1 MKMTTGG
8 DQMQGPNGR
17 EEKIF
22 VSVRLRPLNVKE
34 RVRND
39 VADWECI
46 NDETVLYR
54 SHLSISERSMYPT
67 AYTFDRVFGPECSTR
82 EVYDQ
87 GAKEVTL
94 SVVSGVHASVFAY
107 GQTSSG
113 KTYTM
118 SGITDYALAD
128 IYDYIEKHKEREFV
142 LKFSAMEIYN
152 ESVRDLLSTDISPL
166 RVLDDPEKGTV
177 VEKLTEE
184 TLRGWNHFKE
194 LLSICIAQRHIGETA
209 LNEVSSRSHQILRLT
224 VESTAREYLAN
235 GGKFSTL
242 TATVNFIDLAGSERA
257 SQSLSAGTRLK
268 EGGHINRSLLTLGT
282 VIRKLSKG
290 KTGHIPFRDSKLTRI
305 LQSSL
310 GGNARTAM
318 ICTMSPARVHVEQ
331 SRNTLLFA
339 SCAKEVTT
347 NAQVNVVM
355 SDKVLVKHLQRELA
369 KLESELRSPR
379 QALVVS
385 DTSALLKE
393 KDLQIEKLNE
403 EVFQL
408 AQQLERAHSRIEDL
422 QQIIGESSKTE
433 ILSSDSEKTYVV
445 LGHQYP
451 KLRVRSSWESLN
463 ITPDSPVSAQPSCMI
478 SPQSTEH
485 GSDENVFQ
493 LSDFRIDSGAG
504 SPGQHLSFVTPGK
517 FTKVRLN
524 IRGAENKNQPHIHKE
539 ESVEQSPVQEER
551 FPEMREP
558 SEVDSED
565 TFTELRCIGTESPG
579 IIMYPEPNM
588 LPGRFVAVSAL
599 PVSVPDSKNIRPPTE
614 TGEEEEGVK
623 EASVVFI
630 QPKEKSEPIKASPR
644 RDLSLTDKS
653 FTQKSSKLRRDHT
666 HPDSVTL
673 SPEKPYAWHL
683 ERDSQTVGSKGHT
696 RSRSCGTSFVSTSS
710 SPLYEYERDANT
722 PRSWYHKERSESNLK
737 PSSIKRP
744 PLPKH
749 FSRMSMP
756 ATWFEKDFNRTQRT
770 PAALDRVN
778 TRNSSPSE
786 SQVSP
791 SEAPVYERQTSGRA
805 SISQEEGEETAP
817 QRDKRIIHLSMEEI
831 EQKFLALRSTKSFK
845 DAAVDPIQDYLTMP
859 LNWPVEFKRLE
870 VEIIELWHA
879 CNVSMA
885 HRSYFFLLFRGDQ
898 KDCLYMEVELRRL
911 KYIRET
917 FTHNNRAIE
926 NGRTLTTMS
935 SLRALNRERYK
946 LSQLMQK
953 KLTKEEREN
962 LFLRW
967 GIGLNTKH
975 RRLQLA
981 HRLWSESKDMD
992 HVRESASVVG
1002 KLMGFVDMDLASK
1015 EMFGLNFSLKPRP
1028 KKSSLWKRSVLSL
1041 SIL

>member
-1 MKMTTGG
+1 MAAGE
-8 DQMQGPNGR
+8 DQMQGSSGR

-34 RVRND
+34 RVKNEE
-39 VADWECI
+39 ADWECI
-46 NDETVLYR
+46 NDETVIYR
-54 SHLSISERSMYPT
+54 SHLSLSERSMYPT
-67 AYTFDRVFGPECSTR
+67 AYTFDRVFGPECCTK

-87 GAKEVTL
+87 GAKEVAL

-128 IYDYIEKHKEREFV
+128 IYDYIAKHKEREFV
-142 LKFSAMEIYN
+142 LKLSAMEIYN
-152 ESVRDLLSTDISPL
+152 ESIRDLLSTDISSPL
-166 RVLDDPEKGTV
+166 RLLDDPEKGTV

-194 LLSICIAQRHIGETA
+194 LLSICIDQRHIGETA

-224 VESTAREYLAN
+224 VESTAREYIAN
-235 GGKFSTL
+235 DKFSTL

-310 GGNARTAM
+310 GGNARTAI
-318 ICTMSPARVHVEQ
+318 ICTMSPARIHVEQ

-347 NAQVNVVM
+347 NAQVNIVM

-385 DTSALLKE
+385 DTTALLME
-393 KDLQIEKLNE
+393 KDLQIQKLNK

-408 AQQLERAHSRIEDL
+408 AQQLEGAHSRIDDL
-422 QQIIGESSKTE
+422 QQIIGESPIKE
-433 ILSSDSEKTYVV
+433 ILSTDSEHANLV

-451 KLRVRSSWESLN
+451 KLRVRSSWESLY
-463 ITPDSPVSAQPSCMI
+463 ITPESPVSAQRSSMI
-478 SPQSTEH
+478 SPQSTDH

-493 LSDFRIDSGAG
+493 LTDFRIDFDATI
-504 SPGQHLSFVTPGK
+504 PGQQHLSYVTPGK

-524 IRGAENKNQPHIHKE
+524 IRGAESTNNKGK
-539 ESVEQSPVQEER
+539 PVDQEER
-551 FPEMREP
+551 LHEVDEP
-558 SEVDSED
+558 SEVGSED
-565 TFTELRCIGTESPG
+565 TCTELRCIETESPG
-579 IIMYPEPNM
+579 IIMSPEPNM
-588 LPGRFVAVSAL
+588 LQDRSMAVNAL
-599 PVSVPDSKNIRPPTE
+599 PVCVPDSKNLRPPPE
-614 TGEEEEGVK
+614 IVEEEEECVK
-623 EASVVFI
+623 EVTAVFI
-630 QPKEKSEPIKASPR
+630 EPKEKSEPIK
-644 RDLSLTDKS
+644 
-653 FTQKSSKLRRDHT
+653 SSNLRRDPT
-666 HPDSVTL
+666 LPDSVTL
-673 SPEKPYAWHL
+673 SPEKPYSLHL
-683 ERDSQTVGSKGHT
+683 EKQRLGGVRHT
-696 RSRSCGTSFVSTSS
+696 RSRSCGTSFVSGSS
-710 SPLYEYERDANT
+710 SSLYEHERDANT
-722 PRSWYHKERSESNLK
+722 PPNWYQKERAESNLK
-737 PSSIKRP
+737 PSNIKRP
-744 PLPKH
+744 PLPTH
-749 FSRMSMP
+749 SSRMSMP
-756 ATWFEKDFNRTQRT
+756 ANWFEKDFNRNQRT
-770 PAALDRVN
+770 AAALDGVN
-778 TRNSSPSE
+778 KRKSSMNS
-786 SQVSP
+786 SQVS
-791 SEAPVYERQTSGRA
+791 SSSTPVSRLQTSGRA
-805 SISQEEGEETAP
+805 SNSQEEGEESGP

-845 DAAVDPIQDYLTMP
+845 DAAVDPIQDYLTTP
-859 LNWPVEFKRLE
+859 LNWPLEFKRLE
-870 VEIIELWHA
+870 MEIIELWHA

-885 HRSYFFLLFRGDQ
+885 HRSYFFLLFRGDE

-917 FTHNNRAIE
+917 FTNNSKAIE
-926 NGRTLTTMS
+926 NGRTLTSMS

-953 KLTKEEREN
+953 KLTREEREN

-981 HRLWSESKDMD
+981 HRVWSESKDID

-1002 KLMGFVDMDLASK
+1002 KLMGFVDMDLASR

>member
-1 MKMTTGG
+1 MAAGE
-8 DQMQGPNGR
+8 DQMQGSSGR

-34 RVRND
+34 RVKNEE
-39 VADWECI
+39 ADWECI
-46 NDETVLYR
+46 NDETVIYR
-54 SHLSISERSMYPT
+54 SHLSLSERSMYPT
-67 AYTFDRVFGPECSTR
+67 AYTFDRVFGPECCTK

-87 GAKEVTL
+87 GAKEVAL

-128 IYDYIEKHKEREFV
+128 IYDYIAKHKEREFV

-152 ESVRDLLSTDISPL
+152 ESVRDLLSTDIISPL
-166 RVLDDPEKGTV
+166 RLLDDPEKGTV

-194 LLSICIAQRHIGETA
+194 LLSICIDQRHIGETA

-224 VESTAREYLAN
+224 VESTAREYLASD
-235 GGKFSTL
+235 KFSTL

-310 GGNARTAM
+310 GGNARTAI
-318 ICTMSPARVHVEQ
+318 ICTMSPARIHVEQ

-347 NAQVNVVM
+347 NAQVNIVM

-385 DTSALLKE
+385 DTTALLME
-393 KDLQIEKLNE
+393 KDLQIQKLNK

-408 AQQLERAHSRIEDL
+408 AQQLEGAHSRIDDL
-422 QQIIGESSKTE
+422 QQIIGESPIKE
-433 ILSSDSEKTYVV
+433 ILSTDSEHANLV

-451 KLRVRSSWESLN
+451 KLRVRSSWESLY
-463 ITPDSPVSAQPSCMI
+463 ITPESPVSAQRSSMI
-478 SPQSTEH
+478 SPQSTDH

-493 LSDFRIDSGAG
+493 LTDFRIDSGATI
-504 SPGQHLSFVTPGK
+504 PGQQHLSYVTPGK

-524 IRGAENKNQPHIHKE
+524 IRGAESTNNKRK
-539 ESVEQSPVQEER
+539 PVDQEER
-551 FPEMREP
+551 LHEVDEP
-558 SEVDSED
+558 SEVGSED
-565 TFTELRCIGTESPG
+565 TCTELRCIETG
-579 IIMYPEPNM
+579 IIMSPEPNKLQDRSM
-588 LPGRFVAVSAL
+588 AVKAL
-599 PVSVPDSKNIRPPTE
+599 PVCVPDSKNLRPPPE
-614 TGEEEEGVK
+614 IVEEEECVK
-623 EASVVFI
+623 EVSAVFI
-630 QPKEKSEPIKASPR
+630 EPKEKSEPIK
-644 RDLSLTDKS
+644 
-653 FTQKSSKLRRDHT
+653 SSNLRRDPAL
-666 HPDSVTL
+666 PDSVTL
-673 SPEKPYAWHL
+673 SPEKHYSLHL
-683 ERDSQTVGSKGHT
+683 EKQRLGGVRHT
-696 RSRSCGTSFVSTSS
+696 RSRSCGTSFVSGSS
-710 SPLYEYERDANT
+710 SSLYEHERDANT
-722 PRSWYHKERSESNLK
+722 PPNWYQKERAESNLK
-737 PSSIKRP
+737 PSNIKRP
-744 PLPKH
+744 PLPTH
-749 FSRMSMP
+749 SSRMSMP
-756 ATWFEKDFNRTQRT
+756 ANWFEKDFNRNQRT
-770 PAALDRVN
+770 PAALDGVN
-778 TRNSSPSE
+778 KRKSSMNS
-786 SQVSP
+786 SQVS
-791 SEAPVYERQTSGRA
+791 SSSTPVSRLQTSGRA
-805 SISQEEGEETAP
+805 SNSQEEGEESGP

-845 DAAVDPIQDYLTMP
+845 DAAVDPIQDYLTTP
-859 LNWPVEFKRLE
+859 LNWPLEFKRLE
-870 VEIIELWHA
+870 MEIIELWHA

-885 HRSYFFLLFRGDQ
+885 HRSYFFLLFRGDE

-917 FTHNNRAIE
+917 FTNDSKAIE
-926 NGRTLTTMS
+926 NGRTLTSMS

-981 HRLWSESKDMD
+981 HRVWSESKDID

-1002 KLMGFVDMDLASK
+1002 KLMGFVDMDLASR

>member
-1 MKMTTGG
+1 MKMATGE
-8 DQMQGPNGR
+8 DQMQGSSGR
-17 EEKIF
+17 DEKIF
-22 VSVRLRPLNVKE
+22 VSVRLRPLSVRE

-46 NDETVLYR
+46 NDETVIYR

-67 AYTFDRVFGPECSTR
+67 AYTFDRVFGPECCTKD
-82 EVYDQ
+82 VYDQ
-87 GAKEVTL
+87 GAKEVAL

-166 RVLDDPEKGTV
+166 RILDDPEKGTI

-184 TLRGWNHFKE
+184 TLRDWKHFKE
-194 LLSICIAQRHIGETA
+194 LLSICIAQRQIGETA

-235 GGKFSTL
+235 EKFSTL
-242 TATVNFIDLAGSERA
+242 TATVNFVDLAGSERA

-282 VIRKLSKG
+282 VIRKLSKE

-305 LQSSL
+305 LQTSL
-310 GGNARTAM
+310 GGNARTAI
-318 ICTMSPARVHVEQ
+318 ICTLSPAGIHVEQ

-339 SCAKEVTT
+339 SCAKEVAT

-369 KLESELRSPR
+369 KLESELKSPR

-385 DTSALLKE
+385 DTTALLME
-393 KDLQIEKLNE
+393 KDLQIEKLNK

-408 AQQLERAHSRIEDL
+408 AQLLERAYSRIEDL
-422 QQIIGESSKTE
+422 QQVTGETPRKE
-433 ILSSDSEKTYVV
+433 ILSTDSDHPNVV

-463 ITPDSPVSAQPSCMI
+463 ITPESPAHQSSMI

-485 GSDENVFQ
+485 GSHENVFQ
-493 LSDFRIDSGAG
+493 LSDFRIESGAG
-504 SPGQHLSFVTPGK
+504 ATSPGKRLSFVTPVK

-524 IRGAENKNQPHIHKE
+524 IREAESKNEPQIQKGK
-539 ESVEQSPVQEER
+539 SVDQSCVQEER
-551 FPEMREP
+551 LHEVDEP

-565 TFTELRCIGTESPG
+565 TCTELRCIETESPS
-579 IIMYPEPNM
+579 ISMYPEPCI
-588 LPGRFVAVSAL
+588 L
-599 PVSVPDSKNIRPPTE
+599 PVCIPDSKNLIPPTKI
-614 TGEEEEGVK
+614 EEEEEEVK
-623 EASVVFI
+623 EVSAVFV
-630 QPKEKSEPIKASPR
+630 QQKEKSEPAKVSP
-644 RDLSLTDKS
+644 LSVLS
-653 FTQKSSKLRRDHT
+653 
-666 HPDSVTL
+666 HPHSVTM
-673 SPEKPYAWHL
+673 SPEKPYDWHL
-683 ERDSQTVGSKGHT
+683 ENDSQTVGNMEHSG
-696 RSRSCGTSFVSTSS
+696 SQSCGTSFVSSS
-710 SPLYEYERDANT
+710 SSALYEYERDANT
-722 PRSWYHKERSESNLK
+722 PTRWYQKERAESNLK
-737 PSSIKRP
+737 PSNIKRP

-749 FSRMSMP
+749 LSQMSMP
-756 ATWFEKDFNRTQRT
+756 ATWFEKKRK
-770 PAALDRVN
+770 
-778 TRNSSPSE
+778 PSLNA
-786 SQVSP
+786 SQVS
-791 SEAPVYERQTSGRA
+791 SSSAPVFERQRSGRG
-805 SISQEEGEETAP
+805 SISQDEGEETGR
-817 QRDKRIIHLSMEEI
+817 QRDKRIIHLSMDDI
-831 EQKFLALRSTKSFK
+831 EQKFLALRSPKSFK
-845 DAAVDPIQDYLTMP
+845 DAAVDPIQDYLTSP
-859 LNWPVEFKRLE
+859 LNWSLEFNRLE
-870 VEIIELWHA
+870 IEIIELWHD

-917 FTHNNRAIE
+917 FTNNTKTIE
-926 NGRTLTTMS
+926 NGRTLTSMS

-953 KLTKEEREN
+953 KLSKEEREN

-981 HRLWSESKDMD
+981 HRLWSENKDME

-1015 EMFGLNFSLKPRP
+1015 EMYGLNFSIKPRP

-1041 SIL
+1041 STL

>member
-1 MKMTTGG
+1 MGIG
-8 DQMQGPNGR
+8 EDQMQGPSGR

-34 RVRND
+34 RARND

-46 NDETVLYR
+46 NDETVIYR

-87 GAKEVTL
+87 GAKEVAL

-128 IYDYIEKHKEREFV
+128 IYDYIEKHNEREFI

-166 RVLDDPEKGTV
+166 RLLDDPEKGTV

-184 TLRGWNHFKE
+184 TLRDWNHFKE
-194 LLSICIAQRHIGETA
+194 LLSICIAQRQIGETA

-224 VESTAREYLAN
+224 VESTAREYLAKD
-235 GGKFSTL
+235 KFSTL

-290 KTGHIPFRDSKLTRI
+290 KNGHIPFRDSKLTRI
-305 LQSSL
+305 LQTSL
-310 GGNARTAM
+310 GGNARTSI
-318 ICTMSPARVHVEQ
+318 ICTLSPARIHVEQ

-355 SDKVLVKHLQRELA
+355 SDKALVKHLQRELA
-369 KLESELRSPR
+369 KLESELSSPR

-385 DTSALLKE
+385 DTTALLKD
-393 KDLQIEKLNE
+393 KDLQIEKLNK

-408 AQQLERAHSRIEDL
+408 GQELERAYSRIEDL
-422 QQIIGESSKTE
+422 QQIIEEGPQKE
-433 ILSSDSEKTYVV
+433 ILSTDSEQTNTNVV
-445 LGHQYP
+445 LGRQYP

-463 ITPDSPVSAQPSCMI
+463 ITPESPLSAQASIMI

-493 LSDFRIDSGAG
+493 LSDFRLNSGAS
-504 SPGQHLSFVTPGK
+504 SPAQHLAFVTPGK

-524 IRGAENKNQPHIHKE
+524 IRGVESKNQPHIHKG
-539 ESVEQSPVQEER
+539 ESVDQSRGQEER
-551 FPEMREP
+551 FHEMDEP

-565 TFTELRCIGTESPG
+565 TCTELQCIEKESPG
-579 IIMYPEPNM
+579 IIMYPEPNI
-588 LPGRFVAVSAL
+588 LPDRCKAVSAL
-599 PVSVPDSKNIRPPTE
+599 PICEPESKHLRPPTE
-614 TGEEEEGVK
+614 TEEEKEEEERVK
-623 EASVVFI
+623 EVSSVSI
-630 QPKEKSEPIKASPR
+630 QPKEKSGPIKVSPR
-644 RDLSLTDKS
+644 CVLSLTDES
-653 FTQKSSKLRRDHT
+653 FPHESSNLRRDPT
-666 HPDSVTL
+666 HQDFVTP
-673 SPEKPYAWHL
+673 SPEKPYALHL
-683 ERDSQTVGSKGHT
+683 ERNSQTAGGMGFT
-696 RSRSCGTSFVSTSS
+696 RSRSCGASFVSSS
-710 SPLYEYERDANT
+710 SFSVSERDANT
-722 PRSWYHKERSESNLK
+722 PPSWYQNERTESNLK
-737 PSSIKRP
+737 PYNNKRP

-749 FSRMSMP
+749 ISRMSMP
-756 ATWFEKDFNRTQRT
+756 ATWFEKDF
-770 PAALDRVN
+770 LDGGVN
-778 TRNSSPSE
+778 KRKSSPNG

-791 SEAPVYERQTSGRA
+791 SKSLVYARQTSGRA
-805 SISQEEGEETAP
+805 LINQDEGEETVP
-817 QRDKRIIHLSMEEI
+817 HRDKRIIHLSMEEI
-831 EQKFLALRSTKSFK
+831 EQKFLALRSSKSFK

-859 LNWPVEFKRLE
+859 LNWPLEFKRLE
-870 VEIIELWHA
+870 MEIIELWHA
-879 CNVSMA
+879 CNVSLS

-917 FTHNNRAIE
+917 FTHNNKAIE
-926 NGRTLTTMS
+926 NGRTLTSMS

-946 LSQLMQK
+946 LSQMMQK

-1015 EMFGLNFSLKPRP
+1015 EMFGLNFSLRPRP

-1041 SIL
+1041 SNL

>member
-1 MKMTTGG
+1 MGIG
-8 DQMQGPNGR
+8 EDQMQGPSGR

-22 VSVRLRPLNVKE
+22 VSVRLRPLSVKE

-67 AYTFDRVFGPECSTR
+67 AYTFDRVFGPECCTR

-87 GAKEVTL
+87 GAKEVAL
-94 SVVSGVHASVFAY
+94 SVVNGVHASVFAY

-128 IYDYIEKHKEREFV
+128 IYDYIEKHKERAFI

-166 RVLDDPEKGTV
+166 RLLDDPEKGTV
-177 VEKLTEE
+177 VDKLTEE
-184 TLRGWNHFKE
+184 ILRDWNHFKE
-194 LLSICIAQRHIGETA
+194 LLSICIAQRQIGETT

-235 GGKFSTL
+235 DKFSTL

-290 KTGHIPFRDSKLTRI
+290 KNGHIPFRDSKLTRI
-305 LQSSL
+305 LQTSL
-310 GGNARTAM
+310 GGNARTSI
-318 ICTMSPARVHVEQ
+318 ICTLSPARIHVEQ

-355 SDKVLVKHLQRELA
+355 SDKALVKHLQRELA
-369 KLESELRSPR
+369 KLESELSSPR

-385 DTSALLKE
+385 DTTALLKE
-393 KDLQIEKLNE
+393 KDLQIEKLHK

-408 AQQLERAHSRIEDL
+408 AQELERAYSRIEDL
-422 QQIIGESSKTE
+422 QQIIGEAPQKE
-433 ILSSDSEKTYVV
+433 ILSTDSEQTNVV
-445 LGHQYP
+445 LGRQYP

-463 ITPDSPVSAQPSCMI
+463 ITPESPLSARASIMM

-493 LSDFRIDSGAG
+493 LSDFRLNSGAS
-504 SPGQHLSFVTPGK
+504 SPAQHLPFVTPGK

-524 IRGAENKNQPHIHKE
+524 IRGAESKNQPHSRKR
-539 ESVEQSPVQEER
+539 ESADQSHGD
-551 FPEMREP
+551 EP

-565 TFTELRCIGTESPG
+565 TCTKLRCVETESPC

-588 LPGRFVAVSAL
+588 LPDRCKAVSVL
-599 PVSVPDSKNIRPPTE
+599 PICVPESKNLRPPTE
-614 TGEEEEGVK
+614 TEEEEDDERVK
-623 EASVVFI
+623 EISSVSI
-630 QPKEKSEPIKASPR
+630 QSAEKSEPIRVSPHCV
-644 RDLSLTDKS
+644 LSLTDES
-653 FTQKSSKLRRDHT
+653 FPHQSSNLRRDPT
-666 HPDSVTL
+666 DQDFVTP
-673 SPEKPYAWHL
+673 SPEKPLARNL
-683 ERDSQTVGSKGHT
+683 ERDSQTAGGLGLT
-696 RSRSCGTSFVSTSS
+696 RSRSCGASFVSSS
-710 SPLYEYERDANT
+710 FFSVSEIDANR
-722 PRSWYHKERSESNLK
+722 PPDWYQNERAESNLK
-737 PSSIKRP
+737 SYNNKRP
-744 PLPKH
+744 PLAKH
-749 FSRMSMP
+749 ISRMSMP
-756 ATWFEKDFNRTQRT
+756 ATWFEKEFNPTRRM
-770 PAALDRVN
+770 PAALDGVN
-778 TRNSSPSE
+778 KRKSSLNG

-791 SEAPVYERQTSGRA
+791 SKSHVYARQTSGGTLL
-805 SISQEEGEETAP
+805 SQGEGEETIP
-817 QRDKRIIHLSMEEI
+817 LRDKRIIHLSMEEI
-831 EQKFLALRSTKSFK
+831 EQKFLALRSSKSFK

-859 LNWPVEFKRLE
+859 LDWPLEFKRLE
-870 VEIIELWHA
+870 MEIIELWHA
-879 CNVSMA
+879 CNVSLS

-917 FTHNNRAIE
+917 FTHNSKAIE
-926 NGRTLTTMS
+926 NGRTLTSMS

-962 LFLRW
+962 VFLRW

-1015 EMFGLNFSLKPRP
+1015 EMFGLNFSLRPRP

-1041 SIL
+1041 SNL

>member
-1 MKMTTGG
+1 MATGE
-8 DQMQGPNGR
+8 DQMQGSSGR

-22 VSVRLRPLNVKE
+22 VSVRLRPLSVRE

-46 NDETVLYR
+46 NDETVIYR
-54 SHLSISERSMYPT
+54 SHLSLSERSMYPT
-67 AYTFDRVFGPECSTR
+67 AYTFDRVFGPECCTKD
-82 EVYDQ
+82 VYDQ
-87 GAKEVTL
+87 GAKDVAL

-128 IYDYIEKHKEREFV
+128 IYDYIDKHKEREFV

-166 RVLDDPEKGTV
+166 RLLDDPEKGTV

-184 TLRGWNHFKE
+184 TLRDWNHFKE
-194 LLSICIAQRHIGETA
+194 LLSICIAQRQIGETA

-235 GGKFSTL
+235 GKFSTL

-282 VIRKLSKG
+282 VIRKLSKE

-305 LQSSL
+305 LQTSL
-310 GGNARTAM
+310 GGNARTAI
-318 ICTMSPARVHVEQ
+318 ICTLSPAGIHVEQ

-339 SCAKEVTT
+339 SCAKEVAT

-369 KLESELRSPR
+369 KLESELKSPR

-385 DTSALLKE
+385 DTTALLME
-393 KDLQIEKLNE
+393 KDLQIEKLNK

-408 AQQLERAHSRIEDL
+408 AQLLERAYSRIEDL
-422 QQIIGESSKTE
+422 QQVTGEAAPRKE
-433 ILSSDSEKTYVV
+433 ILLSTDSEHPNVV
-445 LGHQYP
+445 VGHQYP

-463 ITPDSPVSAQPSCMI
+463 ITPESPAHPSSRI

-485 GSDENVFQ
+485 ENVFQ
-493 LSDFRIDSGAG
+493 LSDFRIESGAAG
-504 SPGQHLSFVTPGK
+504 TTSPPGK
-517 FTKVRLN
+517 FTKVPLNN
-524 IRGAENKNQPHIHKE
+524 IREAESKNEPHIHKGE
-539 ESVEQSPVQEER
+539 PVDQSCCVQEER
-551 FPEMREP
+551 IEEP

-565 TFTELRCIGTESPG
+565 TCTELRCIET
-579 IIMYPEPNM
+579 EPNM
-588 LPGRFVAVSAL
+588 LPVCVQ
-599 PVSVPDSKNIRPPTE
+599 DSKNIRPPTE
-614 TGEEEEGVK
+614 TEEEEEVK
-623 EASVVFI
+623 EVSAVFI
-630 QPKEKSEPIKASPR
+630 QPKEKSEPTKVSSGFV
-644 RDLSLTDKS
+644 LSLTDKS
-653 FTQKSSKLRRDHT
+653 IPLIRDHT
-666 HPDSVTL
+666 NPDSATM
-673 SPEKPYAWHL
+673 SPEKPYDWHL
-683 ERDSQTVGSKGHT
+683 EKDVRNMEHTGSQ
-696 RSRSCGTSFVSTSS
+696 SCGTSFVSSS
-710 SPLYEYERDANT
+710 SSALYEYERDADT
-722 PRSWYHKERSESNLK
+722 PPRWYLKESNLK
-737 PSSIKRP
+737 PSNIKRP
-744 PLPKH
+744 PIPKH
-749 FSRMSMP
+749 FGQMSMP
-756 ATWFEKDFNRTQRT
+756 ATWLEKKRKSSLN
-770 PAALDRVN
+770 
-778 TRNSSPSE
+778 NSSH
-786 SQVSP
+786 VS
-791 SEAPVYERQTSGRA
+791 SSSAPVFERQRSGRA
-805 SISQEEGEETAP
+805 LEGEETAP

-831 EQKFLALRSTKSFK
+831 EEKFLALRSPKSFK
-845 DAAVDPIQDYLTMP
+845 DAAVDPIQDYLTSP
-859 LNWPVEFKRLE
+859 LNWSMEFNRLE
-870 VEIIELWHA
+870 MEIIELWHA

-917 FTHNNRAIE
+917 FTNNNKTIE
-926 NGRTLTTMS
+926 NGRTLTPMS

-946 LSQLMQK
+946 LSQMMQK
-953 KLTKEEREN
+953 KLSKEEREN

-967 GIGLNTKH
+967 GIALNTKH

-981 HRLWSESKDMD
+981 HRLWSENKDME

-1015 EMFGLNFSLKPRP
+1015 EMYGLNFSIKPRP

>member
-1 MKMTTGG
+1 M
-8 DQMQGPNGR
+8 
-17 EEKIF
+17 
-22 VSVRLRPLNVKE
+22 PL
-34 RVRND
+34 
-39 VADWECI
+39 
-46 NDETVLYR
+46 
-54 SHLSISERSMYPT
+54 
-67 AYTFDRVFGPECSTR
+67 DRVFGPECCTR

-87 GAKEVTL
+87 GAKEVAL
-94 SVVSGVHASVFAY
+94 SVVNGVHASVFAY

-128 IYDYIEKHKEREFV
+128 IYDHIEKHKERAFI

-166 RVLDDPEKGTV
+166 RLLDDPEKGTV

-184 TLRGWNHFKE
+184 TLRDWNHFKE
-194 LLSICIAQRHIGETA
+194 LLSVCIAQRQIGETA

-235 GGKFSTL
+235 DKFSTL

-290 KTGHIPFRDSKLTRI
+290 KNGHIPFRDSKLTRI
-305 LQSSL
+305 LQTSL
-310 GGNARTAM
+310 GGNARTSI
-318 ICTMSPARVHVEQ
+318 ICTLSPARIHVEQ

-355 SDKVLVKHLQRELA
+355 SDKALVKHLQRELA
-369 KLESELRSPR
+369 KLENELSSPR

-385 DTSALLKE
+385 DTTALLKE
-393 KDLQIEKLNE
+393 KDLQIEKLNKE
-403 EVFQL
+403 LFQL
-408 AQQLERAHSRIEDL
+408 TRELERAYSRIEDL
-422 QQIIGESSKTE
+422 QHIIGEAPHKE
-433 ILSSDSEKTYVV
+433 ILSTDLEQTNVV
-445 LGHQYP
+445 LGCQYP

-463 ITPDSPVSAQPSCMI
+463 ITPESPLSVQASIMI

-493 LSDFRIDSGAG
+493 LSEFRLNSGAS
-504 SPGQHLSFVTPGK
+504 SPAHHLPFVTPGN
-517 FTKVRLN
+517 FTKVQLN
-524 IRGAENKNQPHIHKE
+524 IRGAESKNQLHIHKG
-539 ESVEQSPVQEER
+539 ESVDQSRVQEER
-551 FPEMREP
+551 FNEMDEP

-565 TFTELRCIGTESPG
+565 TCTELRCIETESPS
-579 IIMYPEPNM
+579 IVMYPEPNM
-588 LPGRFVAVSAL
+588 LPDRCKAVRAL
-599 PVSVPDSKNIRPPTE
+599 PICVPESKKLGLATE
-614 TGEEEEGVK
+614 TEEEEEDERVK
-623 EASVVFI
+623 EISSASI
-630 QPKEKSEPIKASPR
+630 QLKEISSASIQLKEKSEPIKVSPR
-644 RDLSLTDKS
+644 CVLSRTDESFPHQSSNLKRDP
-653 FTQKSSKLRRDHT
+653 T
-666 HPDSVTL
+666 HQEFVTP
-673 SPEKPYAWHL
+673 SPEKPHAWHL
-683 ERDSQTVGSKGHT
+683 ERDSQTAGGLGLT
-696 RSRSCGTSFVSTSS
+696 RSRSCGASFVTSS
-710 SPLYEYERDANT
+710 SFSLYEKDAYTPPGWYQNERA
-722 PRSWYHKERSESNLK
+722 ERNLK
-737 PSSIKRP
+737 PNNSKRP

-749 FSRMSMP
+749 SSRMSMP
-756 ATWFEKDFNRTQRT
+756 ATWFEKEFNCTQRMSAT
-770 PAALDRVN
+770 LDGVN
-778 TRNSSPSE
+778 NRNSSPNG

-791 SEAPVYERQTSGRA
+791 SKSHMYARQTSG
-805 SISQEEGEETAP
+805 SQDEGEEAVP

-859 LNWPVEFKRLE
+859 LNWPLEFKRLE
-870 VEIIELWHA
+870 MEIIELWHA
-879 CNVSMA
+879 CNVSLS

-917 FTHNNRAIE
+917 FTNNSKAIE
-926 NGRTLTTMS
+926 NGRTLTSMS

-981 HRLWSESKDMD
+981 HRLWSESNDME

-1041 SIL
+1041 SIM

>member
-1 MKMTTGG
+1 MAAIE
-8 DQMQGPNGR
+8 DQMQGSSGR

-22 VSVRLRPLNVKE
+22 VSVRLRPLSVRE

-46 NDETVLYR
+46 NDETVIYR

-67 AYTFDRVFGPECSTR
+67 AYTFDRVFGPECCTKD
-82 EVYDQ
+82 VYDQ
-87 GAKEVTL
+87 GAKEVAL

-166 RVLDDPEKGTV
+166 RILDDPEKGTI

-184 TLRGWNHFKE
+184 TLRDWKHFKE
-194 LLSICIAQRHIGETA
+194 LLSICIAQRQIGETA

-235 GGKFSTL
+235 EKFSTL
-242 TATVNFIDLAGSERA
+242 TATVNFVDLAGSERA

-282 VIRKLSKG
+282 VIRKLSKE

-305 LQSSL
+305 LQTSL
-310 GGNARTAM
+310 GGNARTAI
-318 ICTMSPARVHVEQ
+318 ICTLSPAGIHVEQ

-339 SCAKEVTT
+339 SCAKEVAT

-369 KLESELRSPR
+369 KLESELKIPR

-385 DTSALLKE
+385 DTTALLME
-393 KDLQIEKLNE
+393 KDLQIEKLNK

-408 AQQLERAHSRIEDL
+408 AQLLERAYSRIEDL
-422 QQIIGESSKTE
+422 QQVTGETPRKE
-433 ILSSDSEKTYVV
+433 ILSTDSDHPNVV

-463 ITPDSPVSAQPSCMI
+463 ITPESPAHQSSMI

-485 GSDENVFQ
+485 GSHENVFQ
-493 LSDFRIDSGAG
+493 LSDFRIEYGAG
-504 SPGQHLSFVTPGK
+504 ATSPGKRLSFVTPVK

-524 IRGAENKNQPHIHKE
+524 IREEESQNEPHIQKRKD
-539 ESVEQSPVQEER
+539 QSCVQEER
-551 FPEMREP
+551 LQEIDEP

-565 TFTELRCIGTESPG
+565 TCTELRCIETESPG
-579 IIMYPEPNM
+579 IIMYPEPCI
-588 LPGRFVAVSAL
+588 L
-599 PVSVPDSKNIRPPTE
+599 PVCIPDSKNLIPPTE
-614 TGEEEEGVK
+614 IQEEEVK
-623 EASVVFI
+623 EVSAVFV
-630 QPKEKSEPIKASPR
+630 QPKEKSEPAKVSPSR
-644 RDLSLTDKS
+644 VLSLTNKA
-653 FTQKSSKLRRDHT
+653 TPQESSNHIRDHA
-666 HPDSVTL
+666 HPDSLTM
-673 SPEKPYAWHL
+673 SPEKPYDWHL
-683 ERDSQTVGSKGHT
+683 EKDSQTGSQ
-696 RSRSCGTSFVSTSS
+696 SCGTSFVSSS
-710 SPLYEYERDANT
+710 SSALYEYERDANT
-722 PRSWYHKERSESNLK
+722 PTRWYQKERAESNLK
-737 PSSIKRP
+737 PSNIKRP

-749 FSRMSMP
+749 LSQMSMP
-756 ATWFEKDFNRTQRT
+756 ATC
-770 PAALDRVN
+770 
-778 TRNSSPSE
+778 S
-786 SQVSP
+786 SQVS
-791 SEAPVYERQTSGRA
+791 SSSAPVFERQRSGRG
-805 SISQEEGEETAP
+805 SISQDEGEETGR
-817 QRDKRIIHLSMEEI
+817 QRDKRIIHLSMEDI
-831 EQKFLALRSTKSFK
+831 EQKFLALRSPKSFK
-845 DAAVDPIQDYLTMP
+845 DAAVDPIQDYLTSP
-859 LNWPVEFKRLE
+859 LNWSLEFNRLE
-870 VEIIELWHA
+870 IEIIELWHD

-917 FTHNNRAIE
+917 FTNNTKTIE
-926 NGRTLTTMS
+926 NGRTLTSMS

-953 KLTKEEREN
+953 KLSKEEREN

-981 HRLWSESKDMD
+981 HRLWSENKDME

-1015 EMFGLNFSLKPRP
+1015 EMYGLNFSIKPRP

-1041 SIL
+1041 STL

>member
-1 MKMTTGG
+1 MKMAAGE
-8 DQMQGPNGR
+8 DQMQGSSGR

-34 RVRND
+34 RVKNEE
-39 VADWECI
+39 ADWECI
-46 NDETVLYR
+46 NDETVIYR
-54 SHLSISERSMYPT
+54 SHLSLSERSMYPT
-67 AYTFDRVFGPECSTR
+67 AYTFDRVFGPECCTK

-87 GAKEVTL
+87 GAKEVAL

-128 IYDYIEKHKEREFV
+128 IYDYIAKHKEREFV
-142 LKFSAMEIYN
+142 LKFSALEIYN

-166 RVLDDPEKGTV
+166 RLLDDPEKGTV

-194 LLSICIAQRHIGETA
+194 LLSICIDQRHIGETA

-235 GGKFSTL
+235 DKFSTL

-257 SQSLSAGTRLK
+257 SQSISAGTRLK

-310 GGNARTAM
+310 GGNARTAI
-318 ICTMSPARVHVEQ
+318 ICTMSPARIHVEQ

-347 NAQVNVVM
+347 NAQVNIVM

-369 KLESELRSPR
+369 KLENELRSPR
-379 QALVVS
+379 QALPVS
-385 DTSALLKE
+385 DTTALLME
-393 KDLQIEKLNE
+393 KDLQIQKLNK

-408 AQQLERAHSRIEDL
+408 AQQLEGAHSRIDDL
-422 QQIIGESSKTE
+422 QQIIGESPIKE
-433 ILSSDSEKTYVV
+433 ILPTNSDHANLV

-451 KLRVRSSWESLN
+451 KLRVRSSWESLY
-463 ITPDSPVSAQPSCMI
+463 ITPESPASAQRSSMI

-493 LSDFRIDSGAG
+493 LTDFRIDSGAT
-504 SPGQHLSFVTPGK
+504 SPGQQCLSFVTPGK

-524 IRGAENKNQPHIHKE
+524 IRGAESTNHKGK
-539 ESVEQSPVQEER
+539 SVDQEER
-551 FPEMREP
+551 LHEVDEP
-558 SEVDSED
+558 SEVGSED
-565 TFTELRCIGTESPG
+565 TCTELRCIETESPG
-579 IIMYPEPNM
+579 IIMSPEPNM
-588 LPGRFVAVSAL
+588 LQDRSMAMNAL
-599 PVSVPDSKNIRPPTE
+599 PVYVLDSKNLRPPTE
-614 TGEEEEGVK
+614 IVEEEECVK
-623 EASVVFI
+623 EVSAVFI
-630 QPKEKSEPIKASPR
+630 EPKEKGEPVKTSTH
-644 RDLSLTDKS
+644 LSVTDR
-653 FTQKSSKLRRDHT
+653 SSNLRRD
-666 HPDSVTL
+666 PGFLDSVTL
-673 SPEKPYAWHL
+673 SPEKPYSLHL
-683 ERDSQTVGSKGHT
+683 EKQRVGGVRHT
-696 RSRSCGTSFVSTSS
+696 RSLSCGTSFVSGSS
-710 SPLYEYERDANT
+710 SPLYEHGRDANT
-722 PRSWYHKERSESNLK
+722 PPTWYQKESAESNLK
-737 PSSIKRP
+737 PSNIKRP
-744 PLPKH
+744 PLPTH
-749 FSRMSMP
+749 SSRMSMP
-756 ATWFEKDFNRTQRT
+756 ATWFEKDFNRNQRT
-770 PAALDRVN
+770 PAALDGVN
-778 TRNSSPSE
+778 KRQSSMNS
-786 SQVSP
+786 SQVS
-791 SEAPVYERQTSGRA
+791 SSSAPVFRRQTSSRA
-805 SISQEEGEETAP
+805 SISRQEGEESGP

-845 DAAVDPIQDYLTMP
+845 DAAVDPIQDYLTTP
-859 LNWPVEFKRLE
+859 LNWPLEFKRLE
-870 VEIIELWHA
+870 MEIVELWHA

-885 HRSYFFLLFRGDQ
+885 HRSYFFLLFRGDE

-917 FTHNNRAIE
+917 FTNNNKAIE
-926 NGRTLTTMS
+926 NGRTLTSMS

-981 HRLWSESKDMD
+981 HRVWSESKDID

-1002 KLMGFVDMDLASK
+1002 KLMGFVDMDLASR

>member
-1 MKMTTGG
+1 
-8 DQMQGPNGR
+8 
-17 EEKIF
+17 
-22 VSVRLRPLNVKE
+22 
-34 RVRND
+34 
-39 VADWECI
+39 
-46 NDETVLYR
+46 
-54 SHLSISERSMYPT
+54 
-67 AYTFDRVFGPECSTR
+67 
-82 EVYDQ
+82 
-87 GAKEVTL
+87 
-94 SVVSGVHASVFAY
+94 
-107 GQTSSG
+107 
-113 KTYTM
+113 M

-128 IYDYIEKHKEREFV
+128 IYDYISKHKEREFV

-152 ESVRDLLSTDISPL
+152 ESVRDLLSTDITPL
-166 RVLDDPEKGTV
+166 RLLDDPEKGTV

-224 VESTAREYLAN
+224 VESTAHEYLAN
-235 GGKFSTL
+235 DKFSTL

-257 SQSLSAGTRLK
+257 SQSLSAATRLK

-310 GGNARTAM
+310 GGNARTAI
-318 ICTMSPARVHVEQ
+318 ICTMSPARIHVEQ

-379 QALVVS
+379 QALAVS
-385 DTSALLKE
+385 DTSALLME
-393 KDLQIEKLNE
+393 KDLHIQKLNK

-408 AQQLERAHSRIEDL
+408 AQQLEGAHSRIENL
-422 QQIIGESSKTE
+422 QQIVGESPIKET
-433 ILSSDSEKTYVV
+433 LSTDSEHAKLV
-445 LGHQYP
+445 LGNQYP
-451 KLRVRSSWESLN
+451 KLRVRSSWESLY
-463 ITPDSPVSAQPSCMI
+463 ITPESSVSAQRSSMV

-493 LSDFRIDSGAG
+493 LTDLRIDSGAT
-504 SPGQHLSFVTPGK
+504 SPGQQHLSFVTPGR

-524 IRGAENKNQPHIHKE
+524 IRGAESKNQLHIHKGK
-539 ESVEQSPVQEER
+539 SVDQEER
-551 FPEMREP
+551 LHEVDGP
-558 SEVDSED
+558 SEVGSED
-565 TFTELRCIGTESPG
+565 TCTELRCIETESSG
-579 IIMYPEPNM
+579 IIMSPEPTM
-588 LPGRFVAVSAL
+588 LQDRSMSRNAL
-599 PVSVPDSKNIRPPTE
+599 PVCVPDSKNLRPPTE
-614 TGEEEEGVK
+614 IVEEEEECVK
-623 EASVVFI
+623 EVSAVFI
-630 QPKEKSEPIKASPR
+630 EPKECV
-644 RDLSLTDKS
+644 LSLTDKAS
-653 FTQKSSKLRRDHT
+653 NLRRDPT
-666 HPDSVTL
+666 LPDSVTL
-673 SPEKPYAWHL
+673 SPEKPYSLHL
-683 ERDSQTVGSKGHT
+683 EKHSQQRVGGVRHT
-696 RSRSCGTSFVSTSS
+696 RSQSCGTSFVPGSS
-710 SPLYEYERDANT
+710 SSLYEHERDANT
-722 PRSWYHKERSESNLK
+722 PPSYWYQKERAESNLK
-737 PSSIKRP
+737 PSNIKKP

-749 FSRMSMP
+749 SSRMSMP
-756 ATWFEKDFNRTQRT
+756 ATWSEKDFNRSTQRT
-770 PAALDRVN
+770 PAALDGVDKRK
-778 TRNSSPSE
+778 SSTKS
-786 SQVSP
+786 SQVS
-791 SEAPVYERQTSGRA
+791 SSSAPVFRRQTRT
-805 SISQEEGEETAP
+805 SISQEEGEESGP

-845 DAAVDPIQDYLTMP
+845 DAAVDPIEDYLTTP
-859 LNWPVEFKRLE
+859 LNWPLEFKRLE
-870 VEIIELWHA
+870 MEIIELWHA

-898 KDCLYMEVELRRL
+898 KDCLYLEVELRRL

-917 FTHNNRAIE
+917 FTNNSKAIE
-926 NGRTLTTMS
+926 NGRTLTSMS

-953 KLTKEEREN
+953 KLRKEEREN

-967 GIGLNTKH
+967 SIGLNTKH

-981 HRLWSESKDMD
+981 HRVWSESTDID

-1002 KLMGFVDMDLASK
+1002 KLMGFVDMDLASR
-1015 EMFGLNFSLKPRP
+1015 EMFGLNLSLKSRP

-1041 SIL
+1041 SILY

>member
-1 MKMTTGG
+1 
-8 DQMQGPNGR
+8 
-17 EEKIF
+17 
-22 VSVRLRPLNVKE
+22 
-34 RVRND
+34 
-39 VADWECI
+39 
-46 NDETVLYR
+46 
-54 SHLSISERSMYPT
+54 
-67 AYTFDRVFGPECSTR
+67 
-82 EVYDQ
+82 
-87 GAKEVTL
+87 
-94 SVVSGVHASVFAY
+94 
-107 GQTSSG
+107 
-113 KTYTM
+113 M

-128 IYDYIEKHKEREFV
+128 IYDYIEKHNEREFI

-166 RVLDDPEKGTV
+166 RLLDDPEKGTV

-184 TLRGWNHFKE
+184 TLRDWNHFKE

-224 VESTAREYLAN
+224 VESTAREYLAKD
-235 GGKFSTL
+235 KFSTL

-290 KTGHIPFRDSKLTRI
+290 KNGHIPFRDSKLTRI
-305 LQSSL
+305 LQTSL
-310 GGNARTAM
+310 GGNARTSI
-318 ICTMSPARVHVEQ
+318 ICTLSPARIHVEQ

-355 SDKVLVKHLQRELA
+355 SDKALVKHLQRELA
-369 KLESELRSPR
+369 KLESELSSPR

-385 DTSALLKE
+385 DTTALLKD
-393 KDLQIEKLNE
+393 KDLQIEKLNK

-408 AQQLERAHSRIEDL
+408 GQELERAYSRIEDL
-422 QQIIGESSKTE
+422 QQIIEEGPQKE
-433 ILSSDSEKTYVV
+433 ILSTDSEQTNTNVV
-445 LGHQYP
+445 LGRQYP

-463 ITPDSPVSAQPSCMI
+463 ITPESPLSAQASIMI

-493 LSDFRIDSGAG
+493 LADFRLNSGAS
-504 SPGQHLSFVTPGK
+504 SPAQHLTFVTPGK

-524 IRGAENKNQPHIHKE
+524 IRGVESKNQPHIHKG
-539 ESVEQSPVQEER
+539 ESVDQSCGQEKR
-551 FPEMREP
+551 FHEMDEP

-565 TFTELRCIGTESPG
+565 TCTELQCIETESPG
-579 IIMYPEPNM
+579 IIMYPGPNI
-588 LPGRFVAVSAL
+588 LPDRCKAVSAL
-599 PVSVPDSKNIRPPTE
+599 PICEPESKHFRPPTE
-614 TGEEEEGVK
+614 TEEEKEEEERVK
-623 EASVVFI
+623 EVSSVSI
-630 QPKEKSEPIKASPR
+630 QPKEKSGPIKVSPR
-644 RDLSLTDKS
+644 CVLSLTDES
-653 FTQKSSKLRRDHT
+653 FPHESSNLRIDPT
-666 HPDSVTL
+666 HQDFVTP
-673 SPEKPYAWHL
+673 SPVKPYAWHL
-683 ERDSQTVGSKGHT
+683 ERNSQTAGGMGFT
-696 RSRSCGTSFVSTSS
+696 RSRSCGASFVSSS
-710 SPLYEYERDANT
+710 SFSLSERDANT
-722 PRSWYHKERSESNLK
+722 PPSWYQNERAESNLK
-737 PSSIKRP
+737 PYNNKRP
-744 PLPKH
+744 PLPNH
-749 FSRMSMP
+749 ISRMSMP
-756 ATWFEKDFNRTQRT
+756 ATWFEKDF
-770 PAALDRVN
+770 LDGGVN
-778 TRNSSPSE
+778 KRKSSPNG

-791 SEAPVYERQTSGRA
+791 SKSLLYARQTSGRA
-805 SISQEEGEETAP
+805 LVNQDEGEETVP

-831 EQKFLALRSTKSFK
+831 EQKFLALRSSKSFK

-859 LNWPVEFKRLE
+859 LNWPLEFKRLE
-870 VEIIELWHA
+870 MEIIELWHA
-879 CNVSMA
+879 CNVSLS

-917 FTHNNRAIE
+917 FTHNNKAIE
-926 NGRTLTTMS
+926 NGRTLTSMS

-946 LSQLMQK
+946 LSQMMQK

-1015 EMFGLNFSLKPRP
+1015 EMFGLNFSLRPRP
-1028 KKSSLWKRSVLSL
+1028 KRSSLWKRSVLSL
-1041 SIL
+1041 SNL

>member
-1 MKMTTGG
+1 MKMGAG
-8 DQMQGPNGR
+8 EDQMQGPSGR

-34 RVRND
+34 RARND

-67 AYTFDRVFGPECSTR
+67 AYTFDRVFGPESGTR

-87 GAKEVTL
+87 GAKEVAL

-152 ESVRDLLSTDISPL
+152 ESVRDLLSTEIVPL
-166 RVLDDPEKGTV
+166 RLLDDPEKGTV

-184 TLRGWNHFKE
+184 TLRDWNHFKE
-194 LLSICIAQRHIGETA
+194 LLSICIAQRQIGETA

-224 VESTAREYLAN
+224 VESTAREHLAN
-235 GGKFSTL
+235 GKFSTL

-268 EGGHINRSLLTLGT
+268 EGSHINRSLLTLGT

-290 KTGHIPFRDSKLTRI
+290 KTGHIPYRDSKLTRI

-310 GGNARTAM
+310 GGNARTSI
-318 ICTMSPARVHVEQ
+318 ICTMSPARIHVEQ

-355 SDKVLVKHLQRELA
+355 SDKALVRHLQRELA
-369 KLESELRSPR
+369 KLESELSSPR
-379 QALVVS
+379 QTLVVS
-385 DTSALLKE
+385 DTAALLKE
-393 KDLQIEKLNE
+393 KDIQIEKLNK

-408 AQQLERAHSRIEDL
+408 AQQLERAYSRIEDL
-422 QQIIGESSKTE
+422 QQIIEEAPTKE
-433 ILSSDSEKTYVV
+433 ILSTDSEQRSVV
-445 LGHQYP
+445 LGRQYP
-451 KLRVRSSWESLN
+451 KLRVRSSWESPSL
-463 ITPDSPVSAQPSCMI
+463 TPESPISAQPSIMI

-485 GSDENVFQ
+485 GCDENFFQ
-493 LSDFRIDSGAG
+493 LSDFRINSGAS
-504 SPGQHLSFVTPGK
+504 SPAQHLAFVTPGN

-524 IRGAENKNQPHIHKE
+524 ICGAESENQPHIYKG
-539 ESVEQSPVQEER
+539 ESIGESHVQEER
-551 FPEMREP
+551 FDEMDEP

-565 TFTELRCIGTESPG
+565 TCTELRCIETESPG

-588 LPGRFVAVSAL
+588 LPDRSVAVSAL
-599 PVSVPDSKNIRPPTE
+599 PVCVPESKNLRPPTE
-614 TGEEEEGVK
+614 TEEEEDEEERLK
-623 EASVVFI
+623 EVSSVSI
-630 QPKEKSEPIKASPR
+630 QPKDKSEPIKVSPR
-644 RDLSLTDKS
+644 CVLTLTDKS
-653 FTQKSSKLRRDHT
+653 SLHQSPDLRRDPT
-666 HPDSVTL
+666 HLDSVAL
-673 SPEKPYAWHL
+673 SPEKPYALHL
-683 ERDSQTVGSKGHT
+683 ERDSQTVGGMGHT
-696 RSRSCGTSFVSTSS
+696 RSRSCGASFVSSS
-710 SPLYEYERDANT
+710 SFSLSEKDVNT
-722 PRSWYHKERSESNLK
+722 PPSWYQKERAESNLK
-737 PSSIKRP
+737 PHNIKRP
-744 PLPKH
+744 PVPKH

-756 ATWFEKDFNRTQRT
+756 ITSFEKDFNHTPGM
-770 PAALDRVN
+770 PAALDDIIKRK
-778 TRNSSPSE
+778 SSPIG
-786 SQVSP
+786 SQVSL
-791 SEAPVYERQTSGRA
+791 SKAPVYARQTSGRA
-805 SISQEEGEETAP
+805 LISQDEDEETAP

-831 EQKFLALRSTKSFK
+831 EQKFLALRSPKSFK

-859 LNWPVEFKRLE
+859 LNWPLEFKRLE
-870 VEIIELWHA
+870 MEIIELWHA

-917 FTHNNRAIE
+917 FNLNNKAIE
-926 NGRTLTTMS
+926 NGRTLSSMS

-953 KLTKEEREN
+953 KMTKEEREN
-962 LFLRW
+962 VFLRW

-1015 EMFGLNFSLKPRP
+1015 EMYGLNFSLRPRP

>member
-1 MKMTTGG
+1 MAKGE
-8 DQMQGPNGR
+8 DQMQGTSGR

-46 NDETVLYR
+46 SEDTVIYR

-67 AYTFDRVFGPECSTR
+67 AYTFDRVFGPESCTK
-82 EVYDQ
+82 EVYDH
-87 GAKEVTL
+87 GAKEVAL
-94 SVVSGVHASVFAY
+94 SVVGGVHASVFAY

-118 SGITDYALAD
+118 CGITDYALAD
-128 IYDYIEKHKEREFV
+128 IYDYIEKHKEREYV

-152 ESVRDLLSTDISPL
+152 ESVRDLLSTDTSSL
-166 RVLDDPEKGTV
+166 RLLDDPERGTV

-184 TLRGWNHFKE
+184 TLRGSNHFKE
-194 LLSICIAQRHIGETA
+194 LLSVCIAQRQIGETA

-224 VESTAREYLAN
+224 VESTAREHLAN
-235 GGKFSTL
+235 GKFSTL

-268 EGGHINRSLLTLGT
+268 EGSHINRSLLTLGT

-305 LQSSL
+305 LQTSL
-310 GGNARTAM
+310 GGNARTAI
-318 ICTMSPARVHVEQ
+318 ICTMSPARIHVEQ

-369 KLESELRSPR
+369 KLESELKSPR

-385 DTSALLKE
+385 DTTALLKE
-393 KDLQIEKLNE
+393 KDLQIEMLNK

-408 AQQLERAHSRIEDL
+408 GQQLERAYSRIEEL
-422 QQIIGESSKTE
+422 QQIIGEAPQNDM
-433 ILSSDSEKTYVV
+433 LSTDSEQTNVV
-445 LGHQYP
+445 LGCHYP

-463 ITPDSPVSAQPSCMI
+463 LTQESPVSAQPSSMV
-478 SPQSTEH
+478 SPLSTEH

-493 LSDFRIDSGAG
+493 ISDFRIDSGSQ
-504 SPGQHLSFVTPGK
+504 SPAQLSPSVPPGK

-524 IRGAENKNQPHIHKE
+524 IRGAGSQNQVPIHKE
-539 ESVEQSPVQEER
+539 EFVAQEEQ
-551 FPEMREP
+551 FHEMDEL

-565 TFTELRCIGTESPG
+565 TSTELQCIETDSPG
-579 IIMYPEPNM
+579 IIMHPEPNM
-588 LPGRFVAVSAL
+588 LPNQSVAVSA
-599 PVSVPDSKNIRPPTE
+599 PPECVPESKNLRPPSETE
-614 TGEEEEGVK
+614 GEEEEDEERVK
-623 EASVVFI
+623 EVSDVYI
-630 QPKEKSEPIKASPR
+630 QPKEKDEPIKVSPR
-644 RDLSLTDKS
+644 GVLPLTDKPFPHQAS
-653 FTQKSSKLRRDHT
+653 HLRR
-666 HPDSVTL
+666 
-673 SPEKPYAWHL
+673 EPYARHI
-683 ERDSQTVGSKGHT
+683 ERDSQEVEGTGHT
-696 RSRSCGTSFVSTSS
+696 RSQSCGGSFVSSS
-710 SPLYEYERDANT
+710 SFPLFDRDATT
-722 PRSWYHKERSESNLK
+722 PPRLYQKERAESNLK
-737 PSSIKRP
+737 PYKIKKP
-744 PLPKH
+744 PLPTH

-756 ATWFEKDFNRTQRT
+756 ATWFEKEFNSPQRV
-770 PAALDRVN
+770 PVALDGVVQRK
-778 TRNSSPSE
+778 SSPH
-786 SQVSP
+786 
-791 SEAPVYERQTSGRA
+791 SEAPVYERQTSDRTT
-805 SISQEEGEETAP
+805 IIQEEGEETGP
-817 QRDKRIIHLSMEEI
+817 PRDKRIIHLSMEEI
-831 EQKFLALRSTKSFK
+831 EQKYLALRSTKSFK
-845 DAAVDPIQDYLTMP
+845 DAGVDPIQDYLTMP
-859 LNWPVEFKRLE
+859 SDWPVEFKRLE
-870 VEIIELWHA
+870 MEIIELWHA

-911 KYIRET
+911 KYIKES
-917 FTHNNRAIE
+917 FTQNNKAIE
-926 NGRTLTTMS
+926 NGRTLTSMS

-953 KLTKEEREN
+953 KLTKEERDN

-981 HRLWSESKDMD
+981 HRLWSESKDLE

-1002 KLMGFVDMDLASK
+1002 KLMGFVDMNLASK
-1015 EMFGLNFSLKPRP
+1015 EMFGINFSARPRP

>member
-1 MKMTTGG
+1 MKMATGE
-8 DQMQGPNGR
+8 DQMQGSSGR

-22 VSVRLRPLNVKE
+22 VSVRLRPLSVRE

-46 NDETVLYR
+46 NDETVIYR

-67 AYTFDRVFGPECSTR
+67 AYTFDRVFGPECCTKD
-82 EVYDQ
+82 VYDQ
-87 GAKEVTL
+87 GAKEVAL

-152 ESVRDLLSTDISPL
+152 ESVRDLLSTDVSPL
-166 RVLDDPEKGTV
+166 RLLDDPEKGTV

-184 TLRGWNHFKE
+184 TLRDWKHFKE
-194 LLSICIAQRHIGETA
+194 LLSICIAQRQIGETA

-235 GGKFSTL
+235 EKFSTL
-242 TATVNFIDLAGSERA
+242 TATVNFVDLAGSERA

-305 LQSSL
+305 LQTSL
-310 GGNARTAM
+310 GGNARTAI
-318 ICTMSPARVHVEQ
+318 ICTLSPAGIHVEQ

-339 SCAKEVTT
+339 SCAKEVAT

-369 KLESELRSPR
+369 KLESELKSPR

-385 DTSALLKE
+385 DTTALLVE
-393 KDLQIEKLNE
+393 KDLQIEKLNK

-408 AQQLERAHSRIEDL
+408 AQQLERAYSRIEDL
-422 QQIIGESSKTE
+422 QQVIGALPT
-433 ILSSDSEKTYVV
+433 DSEHTNVV

-451 KLRVRSSWESLN
+451 KLRVRSSWESLK
-463 ITPDSPVSAQPSCMI
+463 ITPESPVSAHPSNMI

-493 LSDFRIDSGAG
+493 LSDFRIESGAG
-504 SPGQHLSFVTPGK
+504 VTPGK
-517 FTKVRLN
+517 FTKIRLN
-524 IRGAENKNQPHIHKE
+524 IRGTESKNQPHIQKGK
-539 ESVEQSPVQEER
+539 SVDQSCVQEER
-551 FPEMREP
+551 LHEMEEP
-558 SEVDSED
+558 SEVGSED
-565 TFTELRCIGTESPG
+565 TFTERRCIETESLG
-579 IIMYPEPNM
+579 IIMSPEPSM
-588 LPGRFVAVSAL
+588 LPDECMAVKVL
-599 PVSVPDSKNIRPPTE
+599 PVCVPDSKNLRPPTE
-614 TGEEEEGVK
+614 TEEEEVVK
-623 EASVVFI
+623 EVSAVFI
-630 QPKEKSEPIKASPR
+630 QPKEKSEPAKVSPR
-644 RDLSLTDKS
+644 CVLSLTDES
-653 FTQKSSKLRRDHT
+653 IPQESSNLIRDHT
-666 HPDSVTL
+666 HPEPVPI
-673 SPEKPYAWHL
+673 SPEKPFDWHL
-683 ERDSQTVGSKGHT
+683 EKDSQTVGNMEHNGSP
-696 RSRSCGTSFVSTSS
+696 SCGTSFVSSS
-710 SPLYEYERDANT
+710 SSALYEYERDANT
-722 PRSWYHKERSESNLK
+722 PPSWYQKERSESNLK
-737 PSSIKRP
+737 PSNIKRP

-749 FSRMSMP
+749 LSQMSMP
-756 ATWFEKDFNRTQRT
+756 ATWLEEKRK
-770 PAALDRVN
+770 
-778 TRNSSPSE
+778 SSLSG
-786 SQVSP
+786 SQVS
-791 SEAPVYERQTSGRA
+791 SSSAPVFESHMNGRA
-805 SISQEEGEETAP
+805 SSINQEEGEETVP
-817 QRDKRIIHLSMEEI
+817 PRDKRIIHLSMEEI
-831 EQKFLALRSTKSFK
+831 EQKFMALRSSKSFK
-845 DAAVDPIQDYLTMP
+845 DAAVDPIQDYLTSP
-859 LNWPVEFKRLE
+859 LNWSLEFNRLE
-870 VEIIELWHA
+870 MEIIELWHA

-917 FTHNNRAIE
+917 FTNNSKTIE
-926 NGRTLTTMS
+926 NGRTLTSMS

-953 KLTKEEREN
+953 KLSKEEREN

-967 GIGLNTKH
+967 GIALNTKH

-981 HRLWSESKDMD
+981 HRLWSENKDME

-1015 EMFGLNFSLKPRP
+1015 EMYGLNFSIKPRP

>member
-1 MKMTTGG
+1 MGIG
-8 DQMQGPNGR
+8 EDQMQGSSGR

-22 VSVRLRPLNVKE
+22 VSVRLRPLNVRE
-34 RVRND
+34 RARND

-46 NDETVLYR
+46 NDETVIYR

-87 GAKEVTL
+87 GAKEVAL

-118 SGITDYALAD
+118 IGITDYALAD
-128 IYDYIEKHKEREFV
+128 IYDYIEKHNEREFI

-184 TLRGWNHFKE
+184 TLRDWNHFKE
-194 LLSICIAQRHIGETA
+194 LLSICIAQRQIGETA

-224 VESTAREYLAN
+224 VESTAREYLAKD
-235 GGKFSTL
+235 KFSTL

-290 KTGHIPFRDSKLTRI
+290 KNGHIPFRDSKLTRI
-305 LQSSL
+305 LQTSL
-310 GGNARTAM
+310 GGNARTSI
-318 ICTMSPARVHVEQ
+318 ICTLSPARVHVEQ

-355 SDKVLVKHLQRELA
+355 SDKALVRHLQRELA
-369 KLESELRSPR
+369 KLESELSSPR

-385 DTSALLKE
+385 DTTALLKE
-393 KDLQIEKLNE
+393 KDLQIEKLNK

-408 AQQLERAHSRIEDL
+408 AQELERAYSWIEDL
-422 QQIIGESSKTE
+422 QQIIGEAPQQE
-433 ILSSDSEKTYVV
+433 ILSTDSEQTNTNVV
-445 LGHQYP
+445 LGRQYP

-463 ITPDSPVSAQPSCMI
+463 ITPESPLSAQASIMI

-493 LSDFRIDSGAG
+493 LSDLRLNSGAS
-504 SPGQHLSFVTPGK
+504 SPAQHLAFVTPDQSRVQGE
-517 FTKVRLN
+517 RL
-524 IRGAENKNQPHIHKE
+524 H
-539 ESVEQSPVQEER
+539 
-551 FPEMREP
+551 EMDEP

-565 TFTELRCIGTESPG
+565 TCTELQCIETESPG
-579 IIMYPEPNM
+579 IIMYPEPNI
-588 LPGRFVAVSAL
+588 LPDRCKAVSAL
-599 PVSVPDSKNIRPPTE
+599 PLCEPESKNSRPPTE
-614 TGEEEEGVK
+614 TAEEKEEKEETEEKEEEEEERVK
-623 EASVVFI
+623 EVSSVSI
-630 QPKEKSEPIKASPR
+630 QTKEKSGPIKVSPR
-644 RDLSLTDKS
+644 CVLSLTDES
-653 FTQKSSKLRRDHT
+653 FPDESSNLKRDPT
-666 HPDSVTL
+666 HQDFVTP
-673 SPEKPYAWHL
+673 SPEKLYAWHL
-683 ERDSQTVGSKGHT
+683 ESNGPTAGGTGFT
-696 RSRSCGTSFVSTSS
+696 RSRSCGASFVSSS
-710 SPLYEYERDANT
+710 SFSLSERDANT
-722 PRSWYHKERSESNLK
+722 PPCWYQNERAESNLK
-737 PSSIKRP
+737 PSNSKRP

-749 FSRMSMP
+749 ISRMSMP
-756 ATWFEKDFNRTQRT
+756 ATWFEKDFNHTQRM
-770 PAALDRVN
+770 PAGLDGVN
-778 TRNSSPSE
+778 MIKSSPNG
-786 SQVSP
+786 SQVST
-791 SEAPVYERQTSGRA
+791 SKSHVYARQTSGRA
-805 SISQEEGEETAP
+805 LISQDEGEETVP

-831 EQKFLALRSTKSFK
+831 EQKFLALRSSKSFK

-859 LNWPVEFKRLE
+859 LNWPLEFKRLE
-870 VEIIELWHA
+870 MEIIELWHA
-879 CNVSMA
+879 CNVSLS
-885 HRSYFFLLFRGDQ
+885 HRSYFFLLFRGGQ

-917 FTHNNRAIE
+917 FTHNNKAIE
-926 NGRTLTTMS
+926 NGRTLTSMS

-962 LFLRW
+962 VFLRW

-1015 EMFGLNFSLKPRP
+1015 EMFGLNFSLRPRA

>member
-1 MKMTTGG
+1 MKMAAGE
-8 DQMQGPNGR
+8 DQMQGSSGR

-34 RVRND
+34 RVKNEE
-39 VADWECI
+39 ADWECI
-46 NDETVLYR
+46 NDETVVYR

-67 AYTFDRVFGPECSTR
+67 AYTFDRVFGPECCTK

-87 GAKEVTL
+87 GAKDVSL

-128 IYDYIEKHKEREFV
+128 IYDYIAKHKEREFV

-166 RVLDDPEKGTV
+166 RLLDDPEKGTV

-235 GGKFSTL
+235 DKFSTL

-310 GGNARTAM
+310 GGNARTAI
-318 ICTMSPARVHVEQ
+318 ICTMSPARIHVEQ

-339 SCAKEVTT
+339 SCAKEVIT
-347 NAQVNVVM
+347 NAQVNIVM

-385 DTSALLKE
+385 DTTALLME
-393 KDLQIEKLNE
+393 KDLQIQKLNK

-408 AQQLERAHSRIEDL
+408 AQQLEGAHSRIEDL
-422 QQIIGESSKTE
+422 QHIIGESPIKKIIST
-433 ILSSDSEKTYVV
+433 DSEHANLV

-451 KLRVRSSWESLN
+451 KLRVRSSWESLY
-463 ITPDSPVSAQPSCMI
+463 ITPESPVSAQRSSMI

-493 LSDFRIDSGAG
+493 LTDFRIDSGAT
-504 SPGQHLSFVTPGK
+504 SPGQHLSFATPGK

-524 IRGAENKNQPHIHKE
+524 IRGAESKNQSHIHKGK
-539 ESVEQSPVQEER
+539 SVDQEER
-551 FPEMREP
+551 FHEMDEP
-558 SEVDSED
+558 SEVGSED
-565 TFTELRCIGTESPG
+565 TCTELRCIETESPG
-579 IIMYPEPNM
+579 IIMSPEPNM
-588 LPGRFVAVSAL
+588 LQDRSMAMNAL
-599 PVSVPDSKNIRPPTE
+599 PVCVPDSKNLRPPTE
-614 TGEEEEGVK
+614 TVEEEEECVK
-623 EASVVFI
+623 EVSAIFI
-630 QPKEKSEPIKASPR
+630 EPKEKSEPVKTSPEC
-644 RDLSLTDKS
+644 DPTLAY
-653 FTQKSSKLRRDHT
+653 
-666 HPDSVTL
+666 SVTL
-673 SPEKPYAWHL
+673 SPEKPYSLHL
-683 ERDSQTVGSKGHT
+683 EKQRVGGVRHT
-696 RSRSCGTSFVSTSS
+696 RSRSCGTSFVSGSF
-710 SPLYEYERDANT
+710 SPLYEHERDANT
-722 PRSWYHKERSESNLK
+722 PPSWYQKERAESNLK
-737 PSSIKRP
+737 PSKIKRP
-744 PLPKH
+744 PLPTH
-749 FSRMSMP
+749 VSRMSMP

-770 PAALDRVN
+770 PAAFDGVN
-778 TRNSSPSE
+778 KGKSSMNS
-786 SQVSP
+786 SQVS
-791 SEAPVYERQTSGRA
+791 SSSAPVFRRQTSGRA
-805 SISQEEGEETAP
+805 SISQEEGEESGP

-845 DAAVDPIQDYLTMP
+845 DAAVDPIQDYLTTP
-859 LNWPVEFKRLE
+859 LNWPLEFKRLE
-870 VEIIELWHA
+870 MEIIELWHA

-917 FTHNNRAIE
+917 FTNNSIAIE
-926 NGRTLTTMS
+926 NGRTLTSMS
-935 SLRALNRERYK
+935 SLKALNRERYK

-981 HRLWSESKDMD
+981 HRVWSESKDMD

-1002 KLMGFVDMDLASK
+1002 KLTGFVDMDLASR

>member
-1 MKMTTGG
+1 
-8 DQMQGPNGR
+8 
-17 EEKIF
+17 
-22 VSVRLRPLNVKE
+22 
-34 RVRND
+34 
-39 VADWECI
+39 
-46 NDETVLYR
+46 
-54 SHLSISERSMYPT
+54 MYPT
-67 AYTFDRVFGPECSTR
+67 AYTFDRVFGPECCTKD
-82 EVYDQ
+82 VYDQ
-87 GAKEVTL
+87 GAKEVAL
-94 SVVSGVHASVFAY
+94 SVVSGIHASVFAY

-128 IYDYIEKHKEREFV
+128 IYEYIEKHKEREFV

-166 RVLDDPEKGTV
+166 RLLDDPEKGTV
-177 VEKLTEE
+177 VEKLIEE
-184 TLRGWNHFKE
+184 TLRDWNHFKE
-194 LLSICIAQRHIGETA
+194 LLSICIAQRQIGETA

-235 GGKFSTL
+235 EKFSTL
-242 TATVNFIDLAGSERA
+242 TATVNFVDLAGSERA

-282 VIRKLSKG
+282 VIRKLSKE

-310 GGNARTAM
+310 GGNARTAI
-318 ICTMSPARVHVEQ
+318 ICTLSPAGIHVEQ

-339 SCAKEVTT
+339 SCAKEVAT

-369 KLESELRSPR
+369 KLESELKSPR

-385 DTSALLKE
+385 DTTALLME
-393 KDLQIEKLNE
+393 KDLQIEKLNK

-408 AQQLERAHSRIEDL
+408 AQLLERAYSRIEDL
-422 QQIIGESSKTE
+422 QQVTGDAPRKE
-433 ILSSDSEKTYVV
+433 ILSTDSEHPKVV

-463 ITPDSPVSAQPSCMI
+463 ITPESPASAHPSSMI

-493 LSDFRIDSGAG
+493 LSDFRIESGAG
-504 SPGQHLSFVTPGK
+504 ATSPGKRLSFVTPVK

-524 IRGAENKNQPHIHKE
+524 IRAAESKNQPQIQKE
-539 ESVEQSPVQEER
+539 KSVDQSCVQEER
-551 FPEMREP
+551 IHEIDEP

-565 TFTELRCIGTESPG
+565 TCTELRCIETESPG
-579 IIMYPEPNM
+579 IIMYPEPYM
-588 LPGRFVAVSAL
+588 LPVCI
-599 PVSVPDSKNIRPPTE
+599 PDSKNLIPLTE
-614 TGEEEEGVK
+614 TEEEKEEEEEEEEEKEEEEEVK
-623 EASVVFI
+623 EVSAVFI
-630 QPKEKSEPIKASPR
+630 QPKEKSEPAKVSPLCV
-644 RDLSLTDKS
+644 LSLAEKS
-653 FTQKSSKLRRDHT
+653 FPQESSSLIRDHT
-666 HPDSVTL
+666 HSDSVTM
-673 SPEKPYAWHL
+673 SPEKPYDWHI
-683 ERDSQTVGSKGHT
+683 EKDSQTVGNMEHNGST
-696 RSRSCGTSFVSTSS
+696 SCGTSFVSSS
-710 SPLYEYERDANT
+710 CSALYEYERDANT
-722 PRSWYHKERSESNLK
+722 SPSWYQKERAESNLK
-737 PSSIKRP
+737 PSDIKRP

-749 FSRMSMP
+749 FSQMSMP
-756 ATWFEKDFNRTQRT
+756 ATWMEKKRK
-770 PAALDRVN
+770 
-778 TRNSSPSE
+778 SSLNGSH
-786 SQVSP
+786 VS
-791 SEAPVYERQTSGRA
+791 SSSAPVFDRQRRGKA
-805 SISQEEGEETAP
+805 SISEEEGEETAH
-817 QRDKRIIHLSMEEI
+817 QRDKRIIHLSMDEI

-845 DAAVDPIQDYLTMP
+845 DAAVDPIQDYLTSP
-859 LNWPVEFKRLE
+859 LNWSMEFNRLE
-870 VEIIELWHA
+870 MEIIELWHA

-917 FTHNNRAIE
+917 FTNNSKTIE
-926 NGRTLTTMS
+926 NGRTLTSMS

-953 KLTKEEREN
+953 KLSKEEREN

-981 HRLWSESKDMD
+981 HRLWSENKDME

-1015 EMFGLNFSLKPRP
+1015 EMYGLNFSIKPRP

>member
-1 MKMTTGG
+1 MKTAAKE
-8 DQMQGPNGR
+8 DQMQGPSGSK
-17 EEKIF
+17 EKIF
-22 VSVRLRPLNVKE
+22 VSVRLRPLSVKE
-34 RVRND
+34 RAKND

-46 NDETVLYR
+46 NEETVIYR

-67 AYTFDRVFGPECSTR
+67 AYTFDRVFGPESCTR

-87 GAKEVTL
+87 GAKEVAL
-94 SVVSGVHASVFAY
+94 SVVGGVHASVFAY

-118 SGITDYALAD
+118 SGITDYAMAD
-128 IYDYIEKHKEREFV
+128 IYGYIEKHKEREFV

-166 RVLDDPEKGTV
+166 RLLDDPERGTV

-184 TLRGWNHFKE
+184 TLRDSNHLKE
-194 LLSICIAQRHIGETA
+194 LLSICIAQRKIGETA

-224 VESTAREYLAN
+224 VESTAREYLATE
-235 GGKFSTL
+235 KFSTL

-257 SQSLSAGTRLK
+257 SQALSAGTRLK
-268 EGGHINRSLLTLGT
+268 EGSHINRSLLTLGT

-310 GGNARTAM
+310 GGNARTAI
-318 ICTMSPARVHVEQ
+318 ICTMSPARIHVEQ

-369 KLESELRSPR
+369 KLEGELRSPR
-379 QALVVS
+379 QALIVS
-385 DTSALLKE
+385 DTTALLKE
-393 KDLQIEKLNE
+393 KDLQIEKLNI

-408 AQQLERAHSRIEDL
+408 TQQLERAHSRIEDL
-422 QQIIGESSKTE
+422 QEIVGEGPQKE
-433 ILSSDSEKTYVV
+433 ILSTDSEQISVV
-445 LGHQYP
+445 QGRQYP

-463 ITPDSPVSAQPSCMI
+463 ITPESPVSAQPSSII
-478 SPQSTEH
+478 SPLSTDH

-493 LSDFRIDSGAG
+493 IPDFKIDSGAS
-504 SPGQHLSFVTPGK
+504 SPAQHLSFVTPGK

-524 IRGAENKNQPHIHKE
+524 IPEAESKNQPHIHKE
-539 ESVEQSPVQEER
+539 EFVDQSRAQEER
-551 FPEMREP
+551 FLEMDEP
-558 SEVDSED
+558 SEVGSED
-565 TFTELRCIGTESPG
+565 TCTELRCIETESPG
-579 IIMYPEPNM
+579 IIMYPEPSM
-588 LPGRFVAVSAL
+588 LPDRSVAVSLL
-599 PVSVPDSKNIRPPTE
+599 PVSVPESKNLRPPTE
-614 TGEEEEGVK
+614 TEEEEERVK
-623 EASVVFI
+623 EVSDVFT
-630 QPKEKSEPIKASPR
+630 QPKEKSESIKVSTRCAS
-644 RDLSLTDKS
+644 SQTDKS
-653 FTQKSSKLRRDHT
+653 FPHQSSNLIRDAT
-666 HPDSVTL
+666 HPDSATR
-673 SPEKPYAWHL
+673 SSEKPYAGHL
-683 ERDSQTVGSKGHT
+683 EKDLQTVGGMGHS
-696 RSRSCGTSFVSTSS
+696 RSRSCGASLVSS
-710 SPLYEYERDANT
+710 SSFSLSEIDANT
-722 PRSWYHKERSESNLK
+722 PRSWYQKERAESNLK
-737 PSSIKRP
+737 PHKVKRP
-744 PLPKH
+744 PLPSH
-749 FSRMSMP
+749 VSQLSMP
-756 ATWFEKDFNRTQRT
+756 ATWFEKDFNPTRRT
-770 PAALDRVN
+770 PSALDGVN
-778 TRNSSPSE
+778 KIKSSPNG
-786 SQVSP
+786 SQVSH
-791 SEAPVYERQTSGRA
+791 SKAPVYERQTSG
-805 SISQEEGEETAP
+805 ISQVEGGDTVP

-831 EQKFLALRSTKSFK
+831 EQKFVALRSSKSFK

-859 LNWPVEFKRLE
+859 LNWPLEFKRLE
-870 VEIIELWHA
+870 MEIIELWHA

-917 FTHNNRAIE
+917 FTHNNKAIE
-926 NGRTLTTMS
+926 NGRTLTSMS

-962 LFLRW
+962 VFLRW

-981 HRLWSESKDMD
+981 HRVWSESKDMD

-1015 EMFGLNFSLKPRP
+1015 EMFGLNFSLRPRP

-1041 SIL
+1041 STL

>member
-1 MKMTTGG
+1 MKMATGE
-8 DQMQGPNGR
+8 DQMQGSSGR

-22 VSVRLRPLNVKE
+22 VSVRLRPLSVRE

-46 NDETVLYR
+46 NDETIIYR

-67 AYTFDRVFGPECSTR
+67 AYTFDRVFGPECCTKD
-82 EVYDQ
+82 VYDQ
-87 GAKEVTL
+87 GAKEVAL
-94 SVVSGVHASVFAY
+94 SVVSGIHASVFAY

-152 ESVRDLLSTDISPL
+152 ESVRDLLSTDSSPL
-166 RVLDDPEKGTV
+166 RLLDDPEKGTV

-184 TLRGWNHFKE
+184 TLRDWNHFKE
-194 LLSICIAQRHIGETA
+194 LLSICIAQRQIGETA
-209 LNEVSSRSHQILRLT
+209 LNEASSRSHQILRLT

-235 GGKFSTL
+235 EKFSTL
-242 TATVNFIDLAGSERA
+242 TATVNFVDLAGSERA

-282 VIRKLSKG
+282 VIRKLSKE

-305 LQSSL
+305 LQTSL
-310 GGNARTAM
+310 GGNARTAI
-318 ICTMSPARVHVEQ
+318 ICTLSPAGIHVEQ

-339 SCAKEVTT
+339 SCAKEVAT

-369 KLESELRSPR
+369 KLESELKSPR

-385 DTSALLKE
+385 DTTALLME
-393 KDLQIEKLNE
+393 KDLQIEKLNK

-408 AQQLERAHSRIEDL
+408 AQLLERAYSRIEDL
-422 QQIIGESSKTE
+422 QQVTGETPRKEISST
-433 ILSSDSEKTYVV
+433 DSEHPPNVV

-463 ITPDSPVSAQPSCMI
+463 ITPESPASAHPSSMI

-493 LSDFRIDSGAG
+493 LSDFRIETGAG
-504 SPGQHLSFVTPGK
+504 ATSPGKRLSFVTPVK
-517 FTKVRLN
+517 LTKVRLN
-524 IRGAENKNQPHIHKE
+524 IRGAESKNQPDIQKR
-539 ESVEQSPVQEER
+539 SVDQSCLQEER
-551 FPEMREP
+551 LHEMDEP

-565 TFTELRCIGTESPG
+565 TCTELRGIETESPG

-588 LPGRFVAVSAL
+588 LPVC
-599 PVSVPDSKNIRPPTE
+599 VPDSKNLIPPTE
-614 TGEEEEGVK
+614 TEEEEEEVK
-623 EASVVFI
+623 EVSAVFI
-630 QPKEKSEPIKASPR
+630 QPKEKSEPAEVSPLTEKSIPQESS
-644 RDLSLTDKS
+644 DLI
-653 FTQKSSKLRRDHT
+653 RDHA
-666 HPDSVTL
+666 HSDSVTM
-673 SPEKPYAWHL
+673 SPEKPYDWHL
-683 ERDSQTVGSKGHT
+683 EKDPQTVGNMEHIGSQ
-696 RSRSCGTSFVSTSS
+696 SCGTSFVSSSTSA
-710 SPLYEYERDANT
+710 LYEYERDSNT
-722 PRSWYHKERSESNLK
+722 PPRWYLKERAESNLK
-737 PSSIKRP
+737 PSNIKRP

-749 FSRMSMP
+749 FSQMSMP
-756 ATWFEKDFNRTQRT
+756 ATWLEKKRK
-770 PAALDRVN
+770 
-778 TRNSSPSE
+778 SSPNGSH
-786 SQVSP
+786 VS
-791 SEAPVYERQTSGRA
+791 SSSVPVFERQRSGRA
-805 SISQEEGEETAP
+805 SSSQEEGEETAP

-831 EQKFLALRSTKSFK
+831 EQKFLALRSPKSFK
-845 DAAVDPIQDYLTMP
+845 DAAVDPIQDYLTSP
-859 LNWPVEFKRLE
+859 LNWSMEFNRLE
-870 VEIIELWHA
+870 MEIIELWHD

-917 FTHNNRAIE
+917 FTNNSKTIE
-926 NGRTLTTMS
+926 NGRTLTSMS

-953 KLTKEEREN
+953 KLSKEEREN

-967 GIGLNTKH
+967 GIALNTKH

-981 HRLWSESKDMD
+981 HRLWSENKDME

-1015 EMFGLNFSLKPRP
+1015 EMYGLNFSIKPRP

>member
-1 MKMTTGG
+1 MKTATRE
-8 DQMQGPNGR
+8 DQMQGPSGS

-34 RVRND
+34 RVKND
-39 VADWECI
+39 VVDWECI
-46 NDETVLYR
+46 NEETVIYR

-67 AYTFDRVFGPECSTR
+67 AYTFDRVFGPESSTR

-87 GAKEVTL
+87 GAKEVAL
-94 SVVSGVHASVFAY
+94 SVVGGVHASVFAY

-118 SGITDYALAD
+118 SGITDFAMAD
-128 IYDYIEKHKEREFV
+128 IYGYIEKHKEREFV

-166 RVLDDPEKGTV
+166 RLLDDPEKGTV

-184 TLRGWNHFKE
+184 TLRDSNHLKE
-194 LLSICIAQRHIGETA
+194 LLSICLAQRKIGETA

-224 VESTAREYLAN
+224 VESTAREYLATE
-235 GGKFSTL
+235 KFSTL

-257 SQSLSAGTRLK
+257 SQALSAGTRLK
-268 EGGHINRSLLTLGT
+268 EGSHINRSLLTLGT
-282 VIRKLSKG
+282 VIRKLSKR

-305 LQSSL
+305 LQTSL
-310 GGNARTAM
+310 GGNARTAI
-318 ICTMSPARVHVEQ
+318 ICTMSPARIHVEQ

-369 KLESELRSPR
+369 KLEGELRSPR
-379 QALVVS
+379 QALIVS
-385 DTSALLKE
+385 DTTALLKE
-393 KDLQIEKLNE
+393 KDLQIEKLNK

-408 AQQLERAHSRIEDL
+408 TQQLERAHSRIEDL
-422 QQIIGESSKTE
+422 QEIVGEGPQKE
-433 ILSSDSEKTYVV
+433 MLSTDSEQPSVV
-445 LGHQYP
+445 LVRQYP

-463 ITPDSPVSAQPSCMI
+463 IAPDSPVSAQPSCII
-478 SPQSTEH
+478 SPISTDH
-485 GSDENVFQ
+485 GFDENVFQ
-493 LSDFRIDSGAG
+493 IPDFKIDSGAS
-504 SPGQHLSFVTPGK
+504 SPAQHLSFVTTRR
-517 FTKVRLN
+517 FTQPRLN
-524 IRGAENKNQPHIHKE
+524 IPEAESKNQPHIHKE
-539 ESVEQSPVQEER
+539 ESVDQSRPQEER
-551 FPEMREP
+551 FLEMDEP
-558 SEVDSED
+558 SEVGSED
-565 TFTELRCIGTESPG
+565 TCTELQCIETESPG
-579 IIMYPEPNM
+579 IIMFPEPSM
-588 LPGRFVAVSAL
+588 LPDRSVAVSL
-599 PVSVPDSKNIRPPTE
+599 IPVCVPESKNLRPQAE
-614 TGEEEEGVK
+614 TEEEEERVK
-623 EASVVFI
+623 EEVSAVFI
-630 QPKEKSEPIKASPR
+630 QPKEENESIEVSTR
-644 RDLSLTDKS
+644 CVSSQTDKS
-653 FTQKSSKLRRDHT
+653 FPQQSSNLTRDLT
-666 HPDSVTL
+666 HPGAATP
-673 SPEKPYAWHL
+673 SPEKPYAWL
-683 ERDSQTVGSKGHT
+683 PEKDLQPVGGTGHS
-696 RSRSCGTSFVSTSS
+696 RSRSCGASLVSS
-710 SPLYEYERDANT
+710 SSFSLSEIDANT
-722 PRSWYHKERSESNLK
+722 PPRWYQKERAESNLK
-737 PSSIKRP
+737 PQKIKRP
-744 PLPKH
+744 PLPSH
-749 FSRMSMP
+749 VSQMSMP
-756 ATWFEKDFNRTQRT
+756 ATWFEKDFNPTRRTSS
-770 PAALDRVN
+770 ALDGVN
-778 TRNSSPSE
+778 KIKSSPNG
-786 SQVSP
+786 SQVSH
-791 SEAPVYERQTSGRA
+791 SKAPLYERQTSG
-805 SISQEEGEETAP
+805 ISQQEGEDTVP

-831 EQKFLALRSTKSFK
+831 EQKFVALRSSKSFK

-859 LNWPVEFKRLE
+859 LNWPLEFKRLE
-870 VEIIELWHA
+870 MEIIELWHA

-917 FTHNNRAIE
+917 FTHNNKAIE
-926 NGRTLTTMS
+926 NGRTLTSMS

-962 LFLRW
+962 VFLRW

-981 HRLWSESKDMD
+981 HRVWSESKDMD

-1015 EMFGLNFSLKPRP
+1015 EMFGLNFSIKPRP

-1041 SIL
+1041 STL

>member
-1 MKMTTGG
+1 MATGE
-8 DQMQGPNGR
+8 DQMQGSSER

-46 NDETVLYR
+46 NDETVIYR

-67 AYTFDRVFGPECSTR
+67 AYTFDRVFGPECCTR

-87 GAKEVTL
+87 GAKEVAL

-128 IYDYIEKHKEREFV
+128 IYDYIEKHKEREFF

-177 VEKLTEE
+177 VEKLMEE

-194 LLSICIAQRHIGETA
+194 LLAICIAQRQIGETA

-224 VESTAREYLAN
+224 VESTARESLAN
-235 GGKFSTL
+235 DKFSTL

-310 GGNARTAM
+310 GGNARTAI
-318 ICTMSPARVHVEQ
+318 ICTMSPARIHVEQ

-385 DTSALLKE
+385 DTTALLKE
-393 KDLQIEKLNE
+393 KDLQIEKLNK

-422 QQIIGESSKTE
+422 QQIIGELPKEE
-433 ILSSDSEKTYVV
+433 ILLSTDLEQTNVV

-463 ITPDSPVSAQPSCMI
+463 ITPESPVSAQPSSMI

-485 GSDENVFQ
+485 CSDENVFQ
-493 LSDFRIDSGAG
+493 LSDLRIHSGAS
-504 SPGQHLSFVTPGK
+504 SPGQQHSFVTPGK
-517 FTKVRLN
+517 FTKVQLN
-524 IRGAENKNQPHIHKE
+524 IRGAESKNQPHIHKE
-539 ESVEQSPVQEER
+539 ESVDQSRVQEER
-551 FPEMREP
+551 SSEMDEP

-565 TFTELRCIGTESPG
+565 TCTELRCIGTESPG

-588 LPGRFVAVSAL
+588 RPDRCVAESAL
-599 PVSVPDSKNIRPPTE
+599 PVCVPDSKNLRPPTE
-614 TGEEEEGVK
+614 TEEEEEEERVK
-623 EASVVFI
+623 EVNAVFI
-630 QPKEKSEPIKASPR
+630 QPKERSESIKVSPPR
-644 RDLSLTDKS
+644 VLTLTDRA
-653 FTQKSSKLRRDHT
+653 FPQKSSNIA
-666 HPDSVTL
+666 
-673 SPEKPYAWHL
+673 SPEKPYARQL
-683 ERDSQTVGSKGHT
+683 KRDSQTVGGGGHT
-696 RSRSCGTSFVSTSS
+696 RSRSCGTSLVSSSS
-710 SPLYEYERDANT
+710 SPLYQYERDSNT
-722 PRSWYHKERSESNLK
+722 PPSWYQKERAESNLK
-737 PSSIKRP
+737 PSNIKKA

-749 FSRMSMP
+749 FSRTSMP
-756 ATWFEKDFNRTQRT
+756 ANWFEQNFNRTQRT
-770 PAALDRVN
+770 PAALDGANKRK
-778 TRNSSPSE
+778 SSPNE
-786 SQVSP
+786 SQMSL
-791 SEAPVYERQTSGRA
+791 SEPPLYERQTSGRP
-805 SISQEEGEETAP
+805 SIREEEGEETAP

-831 EQKFLALRSTKSFK
+831 EQKFLALRSSKSFK

-859 LNWPVEFKRLE
+859 LNWPTEFKRLE
-870 VEIIELWHA
+870 MEIIELWHA

-917 FTHNNRAIE
+917 FTHNNKAIE

-967 GIGLNTKH
+967 GIALNTKH

-1015 EMFGLNFSLKPRP
+1015 EMFGLNFSLRPRR

-1041 SIL
+1041 SNL

>member
-1 MKMTTGG
+1 MYIHDIAADFPFLVSFGLGYEEREVRDTKMAAGE
-8 DQMQGPNGR
+8 DQMQESSGR

-34 RVRND
+34 RVKNEE
-39 VADWECI
+39 ADWECI
-46 NDETVLYR
+46 NDETVVYR
-54 SHLSISERSMYPT
+54 SHLSLSERSMYPT
-67 AYTFDRVFGPECSTR
+67 AYTFDRVFGPECCTK

-87 GAKEVTL
+87 GAKEVAL

-128 IYDYIEKHKEREFV
+128 IYDYIAKHKEREFV

-166 RVLDDPEKGTV
+166 RLLDDPEKGTV

-184 TLRGWNHFKE
+184 TLWGWNHFKE
-194 LLSICIAQRHIGETA
+194 LLSVCIAQRHIGETA

-235 GGKFSTL
+235 DKFSTL

-257 SQSLSAGTRLK
+257 SQSLSAATRLK

-310 GGNARTAM
+310 GGNARTAI
-318 ICTMSPARVHVEQ
+318 ICTMSPARIHVEQ

-385 DTSALLKE
+385 DTTALLME
-393 KDLQIEKLNE
+393 KDLQIQKLNK

-408 AQQLERAHSRIEDL
+408 AQRLEGAHSRIEDL
-422 QQIIGESSKTE
+422 QQIIEESPIKE
-433 ILSSDSEKTYVV
+433 ILSSDSEHANLV

-451 KLRVRSSWESLN
+451 KLRVRSSWESLY
-463 ITPDSPVSAQPSCMI
+463 ITPESSVSAQRSSMV

-493 LSDFRIDSGAG
+493 LTDFRIDSGAT
-504 SPGQHLSFVTPGK
+504 SPGQQHLSFVTPGK

-524 IRGAENKNQPHIHKE
+524 IRGAESKNQSNIHKGFE
-539 ESVEQSPVQEER
+539 VDEA
-551 FPEMREP
+551 
-558 SEVDSED
+558 SEVGSED
-565 TFTELRCIGTESPG
+565 TCTELRCIETESPG
-579 IIMYPEPNM
+579 IIMSPEPNM
-588 LPGRFVAVSAL
+588 LQDGSMDMNAL
-599 PVSVPDSKNIRPPTE
+599 PVCVPDSKNLRPPTE
-614 TGEEEEGVK
+614 IVEEEEEEECVK
-623 EASVVFI
+623 EVSAVFI
-630 QPKEKSEPIKASPR
+630 EPKECV
-644 RDLSLTDKS
+644 LSSTN
-653 FTQKSSKLRRDHT
+653 LRRDPT
-666 HPDSVTL
+666 LPDSVTL
-673 SPEKPYAWHL
+673 SPEKPYSLHL
-683 ERDSQTVGSKGHT
+683 EKHWPRVGGVRHT
-696 RSRSCGTSFVSTSS
+696 RSQSCGTSFVPGSS
-710 SPLYEYERDANT
+710 SPSYEHERDANT
-722 PRSWYHKERSESNLK
+722 PPSWYQKERAESNLK
-737 PSSIKRP
+737 PSNIKKP
-744 PLPKH
+744 PLPTH
-749 FSRMSMP
+749 SSRMSMP
-756 ATWFEKDFNRTQRT
+756 ATLSEKDFNRSTQRT
-770 PAALDRVN
+770 PAALDGVN
-778 TRNSSPSE
+778 KRKSSTNS
-786 SQVSP
+786 SQVS
-791 SEAPVYERQTSGRA
+791 SSSASVFRRQTSGRA
-805 SISQEEGEETAP
+805 SISQEEGEESGP

-845 DAAVDPIQDYLTMP
+845 DAAVDPIQDYLTTP
-859 LNWPVEFKRLE
+859 LDWPLEFKRLE
-870 VEIIELWHA
+870 MEIIELWHA

-898 KDCLYMEVELRRL
+898 KDCLYLEVELRRL

-917 FTHNNRAIE
+917 FANNSEVID
-926 NGRTLTTMS
+926 NGRTLTSMS

-953 KLTKEEREN
+953 KLRKEEREN

-981 HRLWSESKDMD
+981 HRVWSESKDID

-1002 KLMGFVDMDLASK
+1002 KLLGFADIDSASR
-1015 EMFGLNFSLKPRP
+1015 EMFGLNLSLKPRP

-1041 SIL
+1041 SFL